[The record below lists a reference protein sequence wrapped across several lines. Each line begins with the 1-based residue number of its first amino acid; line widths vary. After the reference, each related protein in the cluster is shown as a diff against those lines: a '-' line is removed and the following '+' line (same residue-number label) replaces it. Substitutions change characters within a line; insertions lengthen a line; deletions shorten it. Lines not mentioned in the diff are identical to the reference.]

1 MTFKCL
7 IPFAI
12 DTDKYFRGFLLCQ
25 MLISVFEP
33 GDPRIL
39 GKGWE
44 AIQSL
49 GAGVTA
55 QLV

>member
-12 DTDKYFRGFLLCQ
+12 DTDKDFRGFLLCQ